1 MMHYRGRD
9 ADWLLGEET
18 IERRNGSDADAGR
31 TEHRRNEMLPG
42 NEAAMLASAEPAIVI
57 AGKSPEQFTAVWR
70 SFVSV

>member
-1 MMHYRGRD
+1 MHYRGRD
-9 ADWLLGEET
+9 AGWLLGEET
-18 IERRNGSDADAGR
+18 IERGSRSDADAGR

-42 NEAAMLASAEPAIVI
+42 NEAAMLGSAEPAIVI